1 MARVDTLLLAKY
13 GIFQPVRRNGPL
25 AMTIIHPLDSLPVD
39 ERQDLME
46 FAQMI
51 VAEHGLG
58 DFGPRF
64 DFNFSDASRAQSNE
78 DELYDDDEDE
88 GVIHDEA

>member
-1 MARVDTLLLAKY
+1 MVRVDTLLLAKY
-13 GIFQPVRRNGPL
+13 GIFQPTRRQGSL
-25 AMTIIHPLDSLPVD
+25 AMTIVHPLDSLPLD
-39 ERQDLME
+39 ERKDLME

-64 DFNFSDASRAQSNE
+64 DFNFSDASRVQSDE
-78 DELYDDDEDE
+78 DDRYDDEDE

>member
-1 MARVDTLLLAKY
+1 MVRVDTLLLAKY
-13 GIFQPVRRNGPL
+13 GIFQPTRRQGSL
-25 AMTIIHPLDSLPVD
+25 AMTIVHPLDSLPLD
-39 ERQDLME
+39 ERKDLME

-64 DFNFSDASRAQSNE
+64 DFNFSDASRTQSDE
-78 DELYDDDEDE
+78 DDRYDDEDE